1 MSELS
6 RIVSHA
12 LRHEPW
18 VYELELD
25 GQGWVSLA
33 ALVEALR
40 VERSWSKLTVS
51 DVEVM
56 VAGASKQ
63 RHEIRDGRI
72 RALYGHSVPG
82 RVERIPAEPPR
93 WLFHGTSPSA
103 AERIVVDG
111 LLPMGRQFVHLSV
124 DRETAW
130 AVGSRKA
137 DVPVILRV
145 DAQAAAETGV
155 AFYAGNAKVWLAD
168 AVPRE
173 FITEHP
179 G

>member
-1 MSELS
+1 LSELS

-25 GQGWVSLA
+25 GQGWVTVAS
-33 ALVEALR
+33 LVEALR
-40 VERSWSKLTVS
+40 VDQTWRSLTVA
-51 DVEVM
+51 DVEAM
-56 VAGASKQ
+56 VTGASKQ

-82 RVERIPAEPPR
+82 RVERTSAVPPR
-93 WLFHGTSPSA
+93 WLFHGTAPSA
-103 AERIVVDG
+103 AKVIVVEG
-111 LLPMGRQFVHLSV
+111 LRPMGRQFVHLSI
-124 DRETAW
+124 DRDTAR

-137 DVPVILRV
+137 DLPVTLRV
-145 DAQAAAETGV
+145 DAQAAAEAGV
-155 AFYAGNAKVWLAD
+155 TFYAGNAKVWLAD
-168 AVPRE
+168 AVPQE
-173 FITEHP
+173 FITEDP